1 MRSLHRA
8 LTRFVLTCGLFVAP
22 AALVPDAHVPTSRY
36 AEDPRTYAL
45 REFLK
50 EVDSP
55 IVHLAEDFV
64 IAADEYKLD
73 WRLLPSI
80 AFIESTAGKTHKN
93 NNVFGWNN
101 ANTRFRSI
109 REGIYFVG
117 SRLGTSDIYQGRSME
132 EKLAIYNPYGH
143 YAPAVIRVADQL
155 ARMEQAARTRTT
167 TTFEKTELAST
178 QVEAAGRSRE
188 IEIR

>member
-1 MRSLHRA
+1 M
-8 LTRFVLTCGLFVAP
+8 
-22 AALVPDAHVPTSRY
+22 
-36 AEDPRTYAL
+36 
-45 REFLK
+45 

-55 IVHLAEDFV
+55 IAHLAEDFV

-80 AFIESTAGKTHKN
+80 AFIESTAGKSHRN
-93 NNVFGWNN
+93 NNIFGWNN

-109 REGIYFVG
+109 RDGIYFVG
-117 SRLGTSDIYQGRSME
+117 SRLGGSEIYQGRSMA

-155 ARMEQAARTRTT
+155 ARMEQVARTRTT
-167 TTFEKTELAST
+167 TLFEKPDLAST
-178 QVEAAGRSRE
+178 QVEAADRSRGTE
-188 IEIR
+188 VR